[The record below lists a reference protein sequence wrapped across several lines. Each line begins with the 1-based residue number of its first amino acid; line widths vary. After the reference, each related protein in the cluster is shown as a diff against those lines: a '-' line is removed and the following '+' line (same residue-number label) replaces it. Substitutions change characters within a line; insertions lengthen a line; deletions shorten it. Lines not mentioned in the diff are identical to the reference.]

1 MTDDRSLERAARSWL
16 ENGPTQ
22 APDRA
27 VEQALLRIQTTTQD
41 RDLRVPWR
49 LPAMFTPTRLAA
61 SAVLGALL
69 LAGLIVVGG
78 GRQSNQVVPPASP
91 SASVGPTPSSAART
105 LSPLSAPAYGFRPSF
120 TYQLPADAG
129 IVVSLSGSD
138 LAQFRIPKPGTADE
152 WGNGIGVRSVTRGRQ
167 DPCTD
172 SASVAIG
179 PGPEA
184 VVDYLR
190 SIRALDVSATEA
202 VTVDGKPALRFTMTP
217 TGPTADCAD
226 LRLWSGPAIYTQNA
240 SWDST
245 AEVTVVDVGDSHI
258 VILVFGDAAWRATAH
273 QVIDSFDFAE

>member
-16 ENGPTQ
+16 EIGPTQ

-27 VEQALLRIQTTTQD
+27 VEQALLRIQTTAQD

-61 SAVLGALL
+61 VAVVGALL
-69 LAGLIVVGG
+69 LAGLIVLGSG
-78 GRQSNQVVPPASP
+78 GRTNPIVPPASP
-91 SASVGPTPSSAART
+91 SLSPGPTPGAALRT
-105 LSPLSAPAYGFRPSF
+105 PSPLSAPAYGFRPSF
-120 TYQLPADAG
+120 TYQLPAGAG

-138 LAQFRIPKPGTADE
+138 LAQFRIPKPGTDNE
-152 WGNGIGVRSVTRGRQ
+152 WGNGIAVRSVTRGRR

-172 SASVAIG
+172 SASIPIG
-179 PGPEA
+179 PGPQA

-190 SIRALDVSATEA
+190 AIPTLDVSATEA
-202 VTVDGKPALRFTMTP
+202 VTVDGKPAVRFTITP

-240 SWDST
+240 GWDT
-245 AEVTVVDVGDSHI
+245 ASELTVVDVGDSHI
-258 VILVFGDAAWRATAH
+258 VVLVFGDAAWRATAH
-273 QVIDSFDFAE
+273 QVIEALDFAE